1 MQALKVLV
9 VFMGVLIIAGV
20 IVVVATIVHRSNNAF
35 NETFD
40 KEIVL
45 AEGAKIL
52 NVFELS
58 ERLAIRV
65 QLSDGT
71 EVVHI
76 FDAFSGDAV
85 GVFRFQSP

>member
-52 NVFELS
+52 NVFEFPL
-58 ERLAIRV
+58 LFFFFWKACVI
-65 QLSDGT
+65 G
-71 EVVHI
+71 
-76 FDAFSGDAV
+76 
-85 GVFRFQSP
+85 